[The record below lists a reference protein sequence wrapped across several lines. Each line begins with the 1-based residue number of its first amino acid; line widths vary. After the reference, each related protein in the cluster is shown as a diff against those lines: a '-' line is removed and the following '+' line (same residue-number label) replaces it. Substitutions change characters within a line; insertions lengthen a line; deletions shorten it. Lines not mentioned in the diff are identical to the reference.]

1 MSRGFANVIGI
12 DDAPFERE
20 QRGDVGIVGAVYAGT
35 RLDGV
40 LCSTVRRD
48 GANATSQIIKLIA
61 QSKFDD
67 HIQLILLQGAALAGF
82 NVVDAQALAAKLQ
95 RPVLIIARQQPN
107 LKRIRR
113 ALLENVPGGAR
124 KWQLIQTL
132 GPMEPLSGVYV
143 QRLGL
148 SLDDAQATIERHRQQ
163 GLIPEPLR
171 VAHLIAG
178 ALARGT
184 SRGRA

>member
-1 MSRGFANVIGI
+1 MGRGFANVIGI
-12 DDAPFERE
+12 DDAPFERA

-48 GANATSQIIKLIA
+48 GANAAAQIIRMIA
-61 QSKFDD
+61 QSKFDA
-67 HIQLILLQGAALAGF
+67 HIQLILLQGVALAGF
-82 NVVDAQALAAKLQ
+82 NVVDAHALAEQLR
-95 RPVLIIARQQPN
+95 RPVLIVARQQPN
-107 LKRIRR
+107 LERIRR

-124 KWQLIQTL
+124 KWRLLQTL
-132 GPMEPLSGVYV
+132 GPMEPLTGVYV
-143 QRLGL
+143 QRVGL
-148 SLDDAQATIERHRQQ
+148 SSAEAQATIERHRQQ
-163 GLIPEPLR
+163 GQIPEPLR

-178 ALARGT
+178 ALVRGT